1 MSTSPLAVF
10 ENNTLLPFAS
20 KRFEIAFII
29 SSVLDSTDKTAQ
41 YVGECKRI
49 GVRILPPDI
58 NRSEAGFTVEQNH
71 VRVGLLSVRNL
82 GNNLIDRIISERR
95 LNGDYKG
102 LHDFCIRMNNCEM
115 NKRALESLVLAGA
128 FDSIDT
134 NRRRYFESVESILSE
149 CSNKSSRK
157 ITGQMGLFDEKLK
170 KPVPIMPRKIA
181 VVTSL
186 TGAALQD
193 ILNVLSRRYP
203 ICEVVVSP
211 AQVQGE
217 FAHESICKAL
227 ELADNCGADTIILAR
242 GGGSLEDLMP
252 FNTEEVAMAVSAC
265 RTPVI
270 TAVGHETDTSVVD
283 YVADLRAPTPSAA
296 AELASPQMSELMG
309 AVDLMTGKMKTA
321 LENSFAQ
328 KNERIIDISG
338 RLKLLSPEKRL
349 ENNFS
354 ELNRKTEKLDVL
366 VDKKIRLNESRLDRY
381 TAQLSALSP
390 LNVLERGYSITAKD
404 NKVVTKGEQLSVG
417 DVVEIT
423 FSDTKRQA
431 QII

>member
-1 MSTSPLAVF
+1 MS
-10 ENNTLLPFAS
+10 
-20 KRFEIAFII
+20 
-29 SSVLDSTDKTAQ
+29 
-41 YVGECKRI
+41 
-49 GVRILPPDI
+49 
-58 NRSEAGFTVEQNH
+58 
-71 VRVGLLSVRNL
+71 
-82 GNNLIDRIISERR
+82 
-95 LNGDYKG
+95 
-102 LHDFCIRMNNCEM
+102 
-115 NKRALESLVLAGA
+115 
-128 FDSIDT
+128 
-134 NRRRYFESVESILSE
+134 SILSVSQLNKYIHLKIQSDLKLKGIAVKGE
-149 CSNKSSRK
+149 ISNFTVHYKSGHAYFTLKDADSAIKAVMFAGNVNKLRFMPENGMSVLVVGNVDVYERDGVYQIIATDMQPAGAGALHK
-157 ITGQMGLFDEKLK
+157 GIEQLKEKLSKMGLFDEKLK

-321 LENSFAQ
+321 LENSFAK
-328 KNERIIDISG
+328 KNERIIYISG

>member
-1 MSTSPLAVF
+1 MS
-10 ENNTLLPFAS
+10 
-20 KRFEIAFII
+20 
-29 SSVLDSTDKTAQ
+29 
-41 YVGECKRI
+41 
-49 GVRILPPDI
+49 
-58 NRSEAGFTVEQNH
+58 
-71 VRVGLLSVRNL
+71 
-82 GNNLIDRIISERR
+82 
-95 LNGDYKG
+95 
-102 LHDFCIRMNNCEM
+102 
-115 NKRALESLVLAGA
+115 
-128 FDSIDT
+128 
-134 NRRRYFESVESILSE
+134 SILSVSQLNKYIHLKIQSDLKLKGIAVKGE
-149 CSNKSSRK
+149 ISNFTVHYKSGHAYFTLKDADSAIKAVMFAGNVNKLRFMPENGMSVLVVGNVDVYERDGVYQIIATDMQPAGAGALHK
-157 ITGQMGLFDEKLK
+157 GIEQLKEKLSKMGLFDEKLK